1 MTIVKTPIKIVCLTA
16 FALILCGLFS
26 ACQETQVTNPNYEA
40 ITGKFLNQNGI
51 PVEGVTVEVTDA
63 TGKVVSTD
71 VTDANGFFR
80 IQNLPTVL
88 TNGIVSFVSEGE
100 IIHQETLEKVVNLS
114 ANGKVGDIFQ
124 DGEND
129 FEAVFQLTI
138 KDAET
143 QLPIPDADVRLAT
156 SQNSAF
162 NRITDVQGIVAFDG
176 IAPGRYHLRV
186 TKTDYITYEDAFVLL
201 FPEGMDTLR
210 HTIYLAKGNADDTT
224 SNPNPFC
231 CTNSVRFYVFDAE
244 TQQKITNAVA
254 VAIAIN
260 GKLTKGST
268 NNNGLIEF
276 DELCEDHYAVTVD
289 ADGYDSYTFRM
300 TVECD
305 DDKEL
310 QPVYLTKKP
319 ELCCD
324 NSVTVFVIDSIPNTI
339 IPNATVRLIQNNS
352 IVKELNTGSWGQQI
366 TFGNVCEGNYQVSIL
381 TPAGN
386 KQIPIKVECNDYG
399 LDSMLVQAYFHLTP
413 EEDCEGSIKLTVK
426 FESDSLSPNT
436 PPLNGAPISGA
447 TVKLTNINTKQ
458 EFELTTNANGV
469 VQFNN
474 LPRGEYLAEITYSDA
489 NGVIQKTSKRI
500 TLKCNGWENYEGT
513 VEVRKE

>member
-1 MTIVKTPIKIVCLTA
+1 MTTVKNKLKNFCLTA
-16 FALILCGLFS
+16 FTLVLCGLFS
-26 ACQETQVTNPNYEA
+26 ACNEQQQVTNPSHEM

-71 VTDANGFFR
+71 ITDANGFFR

-88 TNGIVSFVSEGE
+88 TNGIVSFVSDGE
-100 IIHQETLEKVVNLS
+100 IIHQETLEKVANLS
-114 ANGKVGDIFQ
+114 ASGKVGDIFQ
-124 DGEND
+124 GGEND
-129 FEAVFQLTI
+129 FEAVFKLTI

-186 TKTDYITYEDAFVLL
+186 TKTDYLTYEDAFVLL

-210 HTIYLAKGNADDTT
+210 HTIYLAKGNAGDTT

-244 TQQKITNAVA
+244 TQQKITNAG
-254 VAIAIN
+254 AIATFVN
-260 GKLTKGST
+260 GKHITGST
-268 NNNGLIEF
+268 NNNGFVEF
-276 DELCEDHYAVTVD
+276 DELCEGAYVITVHS
-289 ADGYDSYTFRM
+289 DGYESYTFRV
-300 TVECD
+300 TIECD

-324 NSVTVFVIDSIPNTI
+324 NNVIVFVIDSIPNTL

-352 IVKELNTGSWGQQI
+352 IVKELNTNSAKAI
-366 TFGNVCEGNYQVSIL
+366 
-381 TPAGN
+381 
-386 KQIPIKVECNDYG
+386 IK
-399 LDSMLVQAYFHLTP
+399 F
-413 EEDCEGSIKLTVK
+413 
-426 FESDSLSPNT
+426 
-436 PPLNGAPISGA
+436 
-447 TVKLTNINTKQ
+447 
-458 EFELTTNANGV
+458 
-469 VQFNN
+469 QF
-474 LPRGEYLAEITYSDA
+474 
-489 NGVIQKTSKRI
+489 
-500 TLKCNGWENYEGT
+500 
-513 VEVRKE
+513 